1 MVTNKVSTAELKIVG
16 LEKELD
22 CSKNQTTQKEH
33 ELQALKE
40 KFECKETESAEMTKA
55 IENERNDFKNENSIA
70 EVKLKEVIGE
80 KEKAEDLY
88 ETYKTSTEDKLNKIL
103 PFEAETE
110 KSKSEVDAMKEN
122 VSEMNKTVQDAQE
135 LAEQEKLKAQKA
147 IEEKLACELKMWE
160 LTEKVE
166 SLNSTLLLNK
176 TEMDSCEQ
184 AIENLKSEKEEVENL
199 LQKKNNEKI
208 ISTSSENANLNDKT
222 DNLQQTLEEINL
234 KLKEDEIDLDKERE
248 KVSQLS
254 CKLLKQEEEFK
265 TQFLENEEMV
275 SKLDKI
281 ACDLMEKKL
290 MKLII

>member
-1 MVTNKVSTAELKIVG
+1 
-16 LEKELD
+16 
-22 CSKNQTTQKEH
+22 
-33 ELQALKE
+33 
-40 KFECKETESAEMTKA
+40 
-55 IENERNDFKNENSIA
+55 
-70 EVKLKEVIGE
+70 
-80 KEKAEDLY
+80 
-88 ETYKTSTEDKLNKIL
+88 
-103 PFEAETE
+103 
-110 KSKSEVDAMKEN
+110 MK
-122 VSEMNKTVQDAQE
+122 
-135 LAEQEKLKAQKA
+135 
-147 IEEKLACELKMWE
+147 
-160 LTEKVE
+160 
-166 SLNSTLLLNK
+166 
-176 TEMDSCEQ
+176 
-184 AIENLKSEKEEVENL
+184 
-199 LQKKNNEKI
+199 KI